1 MASRPCGEDES
12 EILSV
17 VVEPLHQQLAL
28 LDPSR
33 PVQPEVNEPVKT
45 EERLQNVQHFGHL
58 HETKTKY
65 MHQ

>member
-1 MASRPCGEDES
+1 MNSENDSES
-12 EILSV
+12 KILSV

-28 LDPSR
+28 FDPSR

-58 HETKTKY
+58 RETKTRSG
-65 MHQ
+65 H